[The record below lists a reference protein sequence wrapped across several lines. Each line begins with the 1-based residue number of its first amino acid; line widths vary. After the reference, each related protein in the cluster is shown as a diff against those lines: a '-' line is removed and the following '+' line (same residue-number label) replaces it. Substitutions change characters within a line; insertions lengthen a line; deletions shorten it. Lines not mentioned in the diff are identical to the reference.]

1 MAQPVRD
8 RSTSV
13 ARPDPFAEYE
23 RLHSEFTRLFE
34 GEGQLPSLLRDG
46 FLPLAD
52 VEETEDGYTIELELP
67 GIKKEDI
74 DISLAGRRLTVSG
87 ERKEKERK
95 GVLRRRTRSVGR
107 FYFEVTLPGD
117 VDESGVTASL
127 DQGVL
132 TVRVPK
138 ANADRPRHIEVN

>member
-8 RSTSV
+8 KSTSV

-23 RLHSEFTRLFE
+23 RLHSELTRLFE

-52 VEETEDGYTIELELP
+52 VEETEDVYTIELELP

>member
-132 TVRVPK
+132 TMRVPK